1 MKKIIIACVVLM
13 GCVGIVLGYAA
24 FNANALIES
33 YKPELERIASDA
45 LGSPVSF
52 GAIKVSI
59 FPRARLL
66 VDDVRVGGGDPSSEG
81 LSLGGLSLRIK
92 LLPLLKRTL
101 TITALILT
109 DPSITAIYDE
119 DGIHIAGLPE
129 PVPPESPE
137 TEDAPDAAAT
147 AATPDSSTSIPINV
161 DLQTFE
167 LRNGTVVFRDTIA
180 DLEYTLTDLTVT
192 ASMTVADDTLELT
205 SLSGG
210 GTALSNID
218 FSFQGDG
225 LAYALDSGTIRL
237 SNFEAESLGNSVTI
251 SGSVNPDDPEQHIT
265 ISSSGIALA
274 SLGPLYEFFAPDV
287 LEMQLEGSIRPD
299 IQVSLAPEGAYAA
312 TGTIALDNI
321 AATLLE
327 FELAGLSGT
336 VHLEADPETQRL
348 HGDQIT
354 GSFNG
359 APMSVKF
366 DTRIDNGEEI
376 TETMRVSIFSG
387 DADLNTTLTLTDEA
401 PFTLS
406 MNVEGVEAKEV
417 IQAMI
422 PDVDMHLSGTVHK
435 VSSEIQGRLDDTMMS
450 SLAGNAKLDFRD
462 GVLEDINLG
471 AKVLGAVDSIPFVR
485 GALLSLVPDAMSA
498 LVLGDDTIL
507 SRVSGTFD
515 IANETL
521 TTNDMHIEST
531 YFALDTRG
539 TIGFD
544 TELDL
549 KSTIYFSPEFSAS
562 LAQDTPELSALFDE
576 QGRLAFPVTITG
588 LPPKLLV
595 VPDLSALLK
604 GAIKN
609 TIKNE
614 IKGVLQGILSGGDA
628 SDNESGEEKPT
639 KSLRDRLPF

>member
-1 MKKIIIACVVLM
+1 MKKILIAFAVLM
-13 GCVGIVLGYAA
+13 VCVGGVLAYAA

-33 YKPELERIASDA
+33 YKPEMEQIASD
-45 LGSPVSF
+45 LVGSPVSL

-59 FPRARLL
+59 FPRAKLL
-66 VDDVRVGGGDPSSEG
+66 VDDVRVGGTDPSSEG
-81 LSLGGLSLRIK
+81 LSLGSLSLRIK

-119 DGIHIAGLPE
+119 EGIHIAGLPKS
-129 PVPPESPE
+129 VSPE
-137 TEDAPDAAAT
+137 TEDAPDAEETDDA
-147 AATPDSSTSIPINV
+147 PDSSASIPINI

-167 LRNGTVVFRDTIA
+167 LRNGTVVFRDDIA
-180 DLEYTLTDLTVT
+180 NVEYTLTDLSVRS
-192 ASMTVADDTLELT
+192 SMTVADDTLELT

-237 SNFEAESLGNSVTI
+237 NNFEAESLGNSVTI
-251 SGSVNPDDPEQHIT
+251 SGSVNPDDPEQRIT
-265 ISSSGIALA
+265 IVSSGIALA
-274 SLGPLYEFFAPDV
+274 SLRPLYEFFAPDV

-299 IQVSLAPEGAYAA
+299 IQVSLAPEGAYTA
-312 TGTIALDNI
+312 TGTIELDNI
-321 AATLLE
+321 AATLVE
-327 FELAGLSGT
+327 FRLAELSGT
-336 VHLEADPETQRL
+336 VHLEADPDTQRL
-348 HGDQIT
+348 HGEGIT

-359 APMSVKF
+359 APMNVKF

-387 DADLNTTLTLTDEA
+387 NADLNTTLTLTDEA

-521 TTNDMHIEST
+521 TTNDMYIEST

-562 LAQDTPELSALFDE
+562 LAQGTPELSVLFDE
-576 QGRLAFPVTITG
+576 QGRLAFPVTISG

-609 TIKNE
+609 TVKNE
-614 IKGVLQGILSGGDA
+614 IKGVLQGILSGGDS
-628 SDNESGEEKPT
+628 SDDESGEAKPR